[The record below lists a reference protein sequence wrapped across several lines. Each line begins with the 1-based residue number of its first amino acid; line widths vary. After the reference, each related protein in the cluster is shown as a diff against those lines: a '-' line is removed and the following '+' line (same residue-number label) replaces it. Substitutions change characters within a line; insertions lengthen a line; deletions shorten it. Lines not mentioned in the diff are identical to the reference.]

1 MVEGVASGAAGRP
14 TDHVAVGV
22 LTSTVPRA
30 VVDAAIAA
38 HDRREL
44 RCRKLPAHVMADFAM
59 AMCLFP
65 NDYEE
70 VATKLRG
77 VGLRPRRAGQVAGA
91 PLSLASWSYSPV
103 PAWRP
108 ARGSWPRH
116 GTQIWMA
123 SGSRQAGAK

>member
-1 MVEGVASGAAGRP
+1 MGRL

-65 NDYEE
+65 DDDYEG
-70 VATKLRG
+70 VATKLIGALAFTGGPDATWTTPTSGALTQARARPG
-77 VGLRPRRAGQVAGA
+77 VEPVREVFDQSQPRSRNPPPPGPIWG
-91 PLSLASWSYSPV
+91 
-103 PAWRP
+103 
-108 ARGSWPRH
+108 RGS
-116 GTQIWMA
+116 
-123 SGSRQAGAK
+123 